1 MGSTR
6 ATAAMAGEVV
16 NKRHVLFG
24 VSAALV
30 IGALP
35 FVSKTVRKR
44 EANVAA
50 MRDAAADAKD
60 SARDQRLRTPSR

>member
-1 MGSTR
+1 MSGAGA
-6 ATAAMAGEVV
+6 ATGMAGQVA
-16 NKRHVLFG
+16 NQKHVLLG
-24 VSAALV
+24 VLAGLS

-35 FVSKTVRKR
+35 FISKTVRKR

-60 SARDQRLRTPSR
+60 AARDQRLRTTSR

>member
-1 MGSTR
+1 MSSTR
-6 ATAAMAGEVV
+6 AAGMAGQVANKKHVV
-16 NKRHVLFG
+16 LG

-30 IGALP
+30 FGALP
-35 FVSKTVRKR
+35 FISRTVRKR

-60 SARDQRLRTPSR
+60 AARDQRLRTTSR

>member
-1 MGSTR
+1 
-6 ATAAMAGEVV
+6 MAGEVV
-16 NKRHVLFG
+16 NQRHVLFG

-35 FVSKTVRKR
+35 FLSRTVRKR
-44 EANVAA
+44 EENVAA

-60 SARDQRLRTPSR
+60 NARDQRLRTTSR